1 VRITL
6 GLLPSEFQVA
16 ARIGFLAFAVFGF
29 TACASVKSFFR
40 SADSLLPIET
50 VDASSGRIVSARAFE
65 TSDKLYVAG
74 EMQKLFGYNIPPA
87 AHVDIQLING
97 DRGIIAEKQD
107 SIREISPR
115 EQNARNRLYSYVASF
130 PLEIARQTTSIR
142 VTYAPF
148 SHKAHLDPSARM
160 SAGNRSLRFSEH
172 VRQRIRPGAAAFV

>member
-6 GLLPSEFQVA
+6 GLFPIEFQIA
-16 ARIGFLAFAVFGF
+16 ARVGFLAFAVFGF
-29 TACASVKSFFR
+29 TACASVSSFSR

-130 PLEIARQTTSIR
+130 PLGDCPADDKYSSDLCAFFTQGPSGPVSTDVGRKSI
-142 VTYAPF
+142 
-148 SHKAHLDPSARM
+148 SA
-160 SAGNRSLRFSEH
+160 L
-172 VRQRIRPGAAAFV
+172 